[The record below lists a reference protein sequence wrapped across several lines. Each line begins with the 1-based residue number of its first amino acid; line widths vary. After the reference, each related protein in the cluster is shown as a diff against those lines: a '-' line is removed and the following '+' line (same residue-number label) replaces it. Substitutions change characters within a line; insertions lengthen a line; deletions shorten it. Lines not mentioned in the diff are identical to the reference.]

1 MDYKFRPTNRK
12 VLYVLISILISNAV
26 YSQTRTING
35 IAIGGSRYEAQKRA
49 LLSYP
54 HEAPSVAEGNYSW
67 DWVARDRQIQSGEKD
82 SYINTIFMAFQDDK
96 VSAVSYQFARVTFSP
111 YAAAYNENNML
122 DYYESIYNKICRIH
136 GNPSAQ
142 DGYNFL
148 WNLKDVVVSL
158 STEYEYDPAH
168 SVTFYA
174 ARVDYLGKEFHPGI
188 GNSNNGDYYASGSG
202 IILNKEGF
210 LVTNYHVIDGA
221 NVIDV
226 FINING
232 KTQKYTAREV
242 VSDKQNDLSILK
254 IDVKKGSISPPP
266 FSVSY
271 TVKDVGTSVFA
282 LGYPMSD
289 LLGEELKVTDGIISS
304 KSGYQGD
311 ITTYQISAPIQPGNS
326 GGPLFAKDGSLIGI
340 TNAGVPD
347 AQNVGYAIKATY
359 LRTLI
364 DSAPMPITIPVN
376 NTISSLSFPE
386 KIKRLSTYVILIKIK

>member
-1 MDYKFRPTNRK
+1 M
-12 VLYVLISILISNAV
+12 ISALLTNAV

-35 IAIGGSRYEAQKRA
+35 IAIGGNKDEAQKRA

-54 HEAPSVAEGNYSW
+54 YVAPSIADGNYSW
-67 DWVARDRQIQSGEKD
+67 DWVARNRQIQSGEKD
-82 SYINTIFMAFQDDK
+82 SYLNTIYMAFQNDR
-96 VSAVSYQFARVTFSP
+96 VAAVSFQYARVTFSP

-122 DYYESIYNKICRIH
+122 DYYESIYKKICRTH

-148 WNLKDVVVSL
+148 WDLKDVVVSL

-168 SVTFYA
+168 SLTYYA

-188 GNSNNGDYYASGSG
+188 GTSNDGEYYASGSG
-202 IILNKEGF
+202 IILDKDGYIA
-210 LVTNYHVIDGA
+210 TNHHVIDGA
-221 NVIDV
+221 SIIDV
-226 FINING
+226 FICNNG
-232 KTQKYTAREV
+232 ETKKYTAKEV
-242 VSDKQNDLSILK
+242 ISDKQNDITIIK
-254 IDVKKGSISPPP
+254 IADNNIHISSPPYAL
-266 FSVSY
+266 SY
-271 TVKDVGTSVFA
+271 SIKDVGTAVFA

-326 GGPLFAKDGSLIGI
+326 GGPLFSKDGYMIGI

-347 AQNVGYAIKATY
+347 AQNVGYAIKASY
-359 LRTLI
+359 LRNLI
-364 DSAPMPITIPVN
+364 ETAPIKISTPTN
-376 NTISSLSFPE
+376 NLISGLSLPE
-386 KIKRLSTYVILIKIK
+386 KIKRISPYVVLIKVK